1 MTPESI
7 RKALC
12 HAFCHTATVS
22 AVPMGYAIS
31 SVFQDSSGDA
41 ITFYLVQEEE
51 GYRLEDDGSYLSHL
65 IAKDI
70 PIDQGQRGQMLDAIL
85 AQSDAYWDKETFEIR
100 SNIISKELIS
110 SRIVDFLSALI
121 RVRDLELLTRE
132 MVRSTFREDA
142 TRAILSKFSTVANI
156 EEDAPVSKALS
167 EFPADVVI
175 RPCTTD
181 HIRRTGAVYFV
192 NTNDKLNEA
201 LLHQLELQTQGFNDV
216 AVIALLETAE
226 MRHISPRKF
235 QRAQNRSLPMPIFRG
250 DEDRAMIFIMEQLR
264 TRAAS

>member
-1 MTPESI
+1 MTPEAI
-7 RKALC
+7 KKALC
-12 HAFCHTATVS
+12 DAFCHTATVS
-22 AVPMGYAIS
+22 AVPVGYAIS
-31 SVFQDSSGDA
+31 SVFQDGSGDPL
-41 ITFYLVQEEE
+41 TFYLVQEEE

-70 PIDQGQRGQMLDAIL
+70 PIDQGQRGQVLDAIL

-100 SNIISKELIS
+100 SNIINKELIS
-110 SRIVDFLSALI
+110 SKIVDFLSALI

-142 TRAILSKFSTVANI
+142 TRAILSKFSDVANI

-175 RPCTTD
+175 RPGTED

-201 LLHQLELQTQGFNDV
+201 LLHQLELQTQGINDV

-226 MRHISPRKF
+226 MRQISPRRF

-250 DEDRAMIFIMEQLR
+250 DEDRAMTFIMEQLR
-264 TRAAS
+264 LKAAS